1 MDFSFHGMIISDR
14 STLSWCRDL
23 RMVRLFYRVRQFWW
37 ALTARIR
44 EEDRVLVTRILPP
57 EAQALFWRMAPGD
70 QRHSLAVL
78 RTLLAWGET
87 HPALLRAALL
97 HDVGKAATPL
107 TPWERALIVLGEAMG
122 ARPAGL
128 RWPLLRCWV
137 ERARRY
143 QAHPEIGAAWA
154 LEAGCDPLTVA
165 LIRRHQEVLG
175 PPGPAED
182 LETRLLRRLQQADR
196 MN

>member
-1 MDFSFHGMIISDR
+1 MF
-14 STLSWCRDL
+14 
-23 RMVRLFYRVRQFWW
+23 RLFYRFRQLWW
-37 ALTARIR
+37 AIAVRIR
-44 EEDRVLVTRILPP
+44 EEDRALVARILPL
-57 EAQALFWRMAPGD
+57 EAQALFWRMAPAD

-97 HDVGKAATPL
+97 HDVGKTAASL
-107 TPWERALIVLGEAMG
+107 RPWERGLIVLGNAMG
-122 ARPAGL
+122 QRIWRFGCS
-128 RWPLLRCWV
+128 RWPVLRHWM
-137 ERARRY
+137 ERVRRY

-154 LEAGCDPLTVA
+154 MEAGCDPLTVA
-165 LIRRHQEVLG
+165 LIRRHQDALG
-175 PPGPAED
+175 PPGPEED